1 MNPPGQPHTPNPA
14 SYVCVL
20 ACMCVHVCAH
30 VCVEGGEGKRETR
43 GTHSEQDQVV
53 RSQKVGR
60 SVMFIPQVMADRTGQ

>member
-1 MNPPGQPHTPNPA
+1 
-14 SYVCVL
+14 
-20 ACMCVHVCAH
+20 MCVHVCAH
-30 VCVEGGEGKRETR
+30 VCVEGGEGKREMR

>member
-1 MNPPGQPHTPNPA
+1 
-14 SYVCVL
+14 
-20 ACMCVHVCAH
+20 MCVHVCAY